1 MEPAS
6 AEPVALFIALQS
18 RGGDAATMTTITSMN
33 WTALIGFKLSWFAL
47 VLFQNLLI
55 IPVLLFVLWSLW
67 RCSTAERLTWLALAV
82 VGITLDSVL
91 QYSGVL
97 SFTGSGW
104 LPLWMLTLWLA
115 FSLVVVQVF
124 SVYLQKYWLAALIAA
139 VSGPMAYLGGA
150 ALSGQMQVSS
160 ATEAY
165 VALVLCWG
173 CYGVLSGWSRKFY
186 A

>member
-1 MEPAS
+1 M
-6 AEPVALFIALQS
+6 
-18 RGGDAATMTTITSMN
+18 TSMN
-33 WTALIGFKLSWFAL
+33 WPALIGFKLSWFAL

-67 RCSTAERLTWLALAV
+67 RCSQAERVAWLGLAA
-82 VGITLDSVL
+82 VGIMLDSVL

-97 SFTGSGW
+97 SFSASVW
-104 LPLWMLTLWLA
+104 LPMWMLTLWLV

-124 SVYLQKYWLAALIAA
+124 SVYLQNYWLAALIAA

-150 ALSGQMQVSS
+150 ALSGQMLVSG
-160 ATEAY
+160 TIEAY
-165 VALVLCWG
+165 LALALCWG